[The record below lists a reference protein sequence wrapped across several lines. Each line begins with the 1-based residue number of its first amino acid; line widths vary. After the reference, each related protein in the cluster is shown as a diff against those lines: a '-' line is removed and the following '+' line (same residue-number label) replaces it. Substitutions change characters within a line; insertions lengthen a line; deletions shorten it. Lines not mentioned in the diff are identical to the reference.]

1 MNAVILGCIMFTA
14 ACGSGS
20 DSSENPISE
29 NAFDEANS
37 AASDLTFSFLDANG
51 EALSSAVRAT
61 DDVIA
66 TTTGNVTYE
75 GYITGGTE
83 DDGNFVASLELTA
96 DFVSS
101 ELVGSAS
108 DFRFEDNTALA
119 GTITGAG
126 SLSSGTSDGTF
137 PQATVT
143 LSGTLVDDG
152 VSRPTEIA
160 LDGYF
165 YEADSSDIGAIAG
178 LAEGDIGA
186 SEIEDGLFAAQQ

>member
-1 MNAVILGCIMFTA
+1 MTNRLMNAVILGCIMFTA

-75 GYITGGTE
+75 G
-83 DDGNFVASLELTA
+83 
-96 DFVSS
+96 FVSS

-126 SLSSGTSDGTF
+126 SLSSETSDGTF

-160 LDGYF
+160 LDGDF